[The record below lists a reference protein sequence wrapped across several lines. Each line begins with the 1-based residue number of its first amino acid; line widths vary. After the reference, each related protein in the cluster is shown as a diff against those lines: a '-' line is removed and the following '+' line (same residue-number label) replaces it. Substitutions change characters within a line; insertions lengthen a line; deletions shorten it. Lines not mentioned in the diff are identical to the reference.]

1 MSSILAVILVVAVV
15 DKDPGGVGA
24 LQHEAEVDHGG
35 LHVGDVQSHLVFQER
50 FFMFFPVQM
59 TNVKNRHR
67 RVIRFSKSWIS
78 INM

>member
-24 LQHEAEVDHGG
+24 HEHKAEVNHGR
-35 LHVGDVQSHLVFQER
+35 LHVGDVQSHLGSQQR
-50 FFMFFPVQM
+50 FLMFLPVQM
-59 TNVKNRHR
+59 TDVKNRNR
-67 RVIRFSKSWIS
+67 CIIRFSKSWIS